1 MLNLQQIFNEYSK
14 ADAIEKLSVI
24 PCVGSVT
31 NLSFIFLKAVSD
43 LRINNFANKES
54 SILKN
59 HTYFELLITAV
70 PFLGIIYRVNQF
82 VYRSF
87 KADLEIKRQRQEE
100 LRQEQAAIELAR
112 AETIAREEQSLR
124 KAALRLAL
132 PEAPAALGSP
142 QTAAESARAEAAS
155 QNGQNAKTAVIL
167 EPRVRY
173 FPTRSIAGPVLV
185 SAVTITVIACAIFA
199 NFMVASQPESPIQ
212 SPNYTPNPFMC
223 PIGVKDIFEKCALLN
238 NSFLN

>member
-1 MLNLQQIFNEYSK
+1 MLNLQKIFNEYSK

-24 PCVGSVT
+24 PCVGTVT

-43 LRINNFANKES
+43 LRINNFANHES
-54 SILKN
+54 SNLKK

-70 PFLGIIYRVNQF
+70 PILGIIYRVNQF

-87 KADLEIKRQRQEE
+87 KADLEIKRQKQEE

-112 AETIAREEQSLR
+112 AEAIAREEQTLR
-124 KAALRLAL
+124 EAAFRL
-132 PEAPAALGSP
+132 SP
-142 QTAAESARAEAAS
+142 QDPPVVVAQEQKAPPVNEQTKEP
-155 QNGQNAKTAVIL
+155 AVIF
-167 EPRVRY
+167 EPRARY

-212 SPNYTPNPFMC
+212 CPTFTPNPFMC
-223 PIGVKDIFEKCALLN
+223 PIGVRDIFEKCALLN